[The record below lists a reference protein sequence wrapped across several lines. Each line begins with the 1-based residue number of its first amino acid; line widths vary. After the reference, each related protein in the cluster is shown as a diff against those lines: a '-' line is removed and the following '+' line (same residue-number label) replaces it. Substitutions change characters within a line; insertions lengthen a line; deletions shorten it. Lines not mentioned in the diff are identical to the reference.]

1 MKKLLLSVSVAAVV
15 ALAGLGY
22 TGPAKA
28 SGIPVIDAANMT
40 QNLMN
45 HVEDIAKFVEQIEQ
59 LKAQLTQMQQQYEAL
74 TGTRNL
80 GDILNNP
87 AFQDYLPADWQNVYK
102 SLQNGGYSGL
112 TGTAAAIRDA
122 NRLFDTCAA
131 KQGEAKTLCERAA
144 SKAAQ
149 DKAFADDAFDRA
161 RSRWDQIEGLM
172 RQINQTHD
180 PKGIAELQGRIAA
193 ETAAIQNEQVKM
205 NLYAMAAQAEDRLI
219 EQQQRENSATSFDQA
234 HYIDL
239 SQPMQAGEQ

>member
-1 MKKLLLSVSVAAVV
+1 MKSRILSLAIAAIVAV
-15 ALAGLGY
+15 AGLSSSN
-22 TGPAKA
+22 TAKA

-40 QNLMN
+40 QNLMS

-74 TGTRNL
+74 TGSRNL

-131 KQGEAKTLCERAA
+131 KQGQDKTLCERAA

-180 PKGIAELQGRIAA
+180 PKGIAELQARIAS
-193 ETAAIQNEQVKM
+193 ETAMIQNEQVKM

-219 EQQQRENSATSFDQA
+219 QQQQKEAADRTWNAKGTGGVTAEPLTF
-234 HYIDL
+234 
-239 SQPMQAGEQ
+239 